1 MQVLPM
7 VGWLKLSVGLA
18 KLLIVL
24 FSIRFSLLIFEVAEA
39 AAGEW
44 EAAGSSAAATAVS
57 LAALTAVLAVLWLVS
72 VPP

>member
-1 MQVLPM
+1 M
-7 VGWLKLSVGLA
+7 VGWLKLSVGRA

-24 FSIRFSLLIFEVAEA
+24 FSIRFSLLILAEA